1 MKIRPILFSTEMVH
15 ALLAGRKTQTRRIVK
30 PQPPAPECS
39 YSALLK
45 KCPYGQPGD
54 LLWVRET
61 WAWDG
66 QTSFTDLQA
75 IGNFWYK
82 ADDTGYSPAKWKPS
96 IFMPKEAARIFL
108 RITDVRVERLQD
120 ISEEDAKAEG
130 AQPSSHRCGGFGY
143 YEAGGDVHE
152 CECQGFIENS
162 PAIEGYK
169 WLWESINGAGSW
181 GANPWV
187 WVISFERCEKPNLFI

>member
-1 MKIRPILFSTEMVH
+1 M
-15 ALLAGRKTQTRRIVK
+15 
-30 PQPPAPECS
+30 
-39 YSALLK
+39 
-45 KCPYGQPGD
+45 
-54 LLWVRET
+54 LWVRET

-82 ADDTGYSPAKWKPS
+82 ADDTGYSPARWKPS

-130 AQPSSHRCGGFGY
+130 VKLAGVEWNPNGY
-143 YEAGGDVHE
+143 FDYMLPKSRLNQRILTTAKRSY
-152 CECQGFIENS
+152 QS
-162 PAIEGYK
+162 
-169 WLWESINGAGSW
+169 LWESINGAGSW
-181 GANPWV
+181 EANPWV
-187 WVISFERCEKPNLFI
+187 WVISFERVEKPKEW